1 MESLKIQN
9 VMGFMGLWDDYG
21 GKRSGAFFVVLVALI
36 CFFSIVIYRS
46 YDLKRR
52 EMNLRI
58 SLAENRTSAQYIVPA
73 EEVHTEE
80 GSGSQGMLDE
90 LLLPILNF
98 IEALIS
104 RILSGLLGLLL

>member
-1 MESLKIQN
+1 MITEEKDPEH
-9 VMGFMGLWDDYG
+9 FCCF
-21 GKRSGAFFVVLVALI
+21 SGAHML
-36 CFFSIVIYRS
+36 FSIVIYRS

-58 SLAENRTSAQYIVPA
+58 SLAENKTSAQYAVPA
-73 EEVHTEE
+73 EEAHTEE
-80 GSGSQGMLDE
+80 ESGSQGMLDE

>member
-1 MESLKIQN
+1 
-9 VMGFMGLWDDYG
+9 MGLWDDYG
-21 GKRSGAFFVVLVALI
+21 GKGSGVFFVVLVALI

-58 SLAENRTSAQYIVPA
+58 SLAENRTSVQYAVPA
-73 EEVHTEE
+73 EEAHNKEE
-80 GSGSQGMLDE
+80 SGGMLDE

-104 RILSGLLGLLL
+104 RILSGLLSLLL